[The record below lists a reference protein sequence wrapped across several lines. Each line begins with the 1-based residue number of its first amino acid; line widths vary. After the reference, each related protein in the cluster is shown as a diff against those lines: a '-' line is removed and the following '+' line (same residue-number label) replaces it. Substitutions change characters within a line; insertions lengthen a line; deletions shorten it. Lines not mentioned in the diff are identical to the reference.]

1 MKGPTKTVVRAV
13 AQRVSGEQ
21 ANWWRASVAATA
33 IGGAVG
39 VTVYRVL
46 RKPDSD
52 D

>member
-1 MKGPTKTVVRAV
+1 VKAPTKTVVRAV

-21 ANWWRASVAATA
+21 ASRWRASVAATA